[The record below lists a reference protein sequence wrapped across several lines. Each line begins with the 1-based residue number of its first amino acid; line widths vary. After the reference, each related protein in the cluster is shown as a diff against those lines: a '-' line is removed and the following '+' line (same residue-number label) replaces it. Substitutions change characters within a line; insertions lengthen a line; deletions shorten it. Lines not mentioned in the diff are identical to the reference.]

1 MLSSEIGFILASRA
15 LDEDGHD
22 ANADDRPGE
31 RIDQHLNQM
40 AVIGS
45 RQAQGVANQI
55 AGQQDRPSQSCAD
68 RGGIP
73 HYVFLF
79 KRHKTIGACC
89 TKSNIQYTSLR
100 QGGTKMRLTVY
111 TDYALR
117 LLMYLAL
124 KDDGLATIAEVAKA
138 YQISKN
144 HLMKVAYEL
153 GVAGDIETVRGRNG
167 GLKLSRPVD
176 SIIIGDVVRRTEP
189 DMALVPCFSSAN
201 ESCAVRPN

>member
-1 MLSSEIGFILASRA
+1 
-15 LDEDGHD
+15 
-22 ANADDRPGE
+22 
-31 RIDQHLNQM
+31 
-40 AVIGS
+40 
-45 RQAQGVANQI
+45 
-55 AGQQDRPSQSCAD
+55 
-68 RGGIP
+68 
-73 HYVFLF
+73 
-79 KRHKTIGACC
+79 
-89 TKSNIQYTSLR
+89 
-100 QGGTKMRLTVY
+100 MRLTVY

-201 ESCAVRPN
+201 ESCAVRPNCVLRRALEKAEAAFLEVLDGYTLADLIRPGTRLRELLAIAPADRKPKTQGAALSG